1 MDSMDLQVLATVR
14 RWAAEGRRFALVTV
28 AATWGSAPR
37 PPGSWLALRDD
48 GQVVGSVSGGC
59 IEDDLIARMRQGGM
73 REPTAFKLVYGAT
86 QDEALRYGLPC
97 GGRLEVVVEPM
108 PNPAQLEQLAA
119 LLTQRRLASRHVDL
133 ATGKIGR
140 AHV

>member
-59 IEDDLIARMRQGGM
+59 IEDDLIARMREGRMGEGRM
-73 REPTAFKLVYGAT
+73 GETTAFKLVYGAT
-86 QDEALRYGLPC
+86 QDEARTGGGSPR
-97 GGRLEVVVEPM
+97 GGR
-108 PNPAQLEQLAA
+108 ARAA
-119 LLTQRRLASRHVDL
+119 TAPGRRA
-133 ATGKIGR
+133 
-140 AHV
+140 